1 MSERRNQWMN
11 RDMKNESKNKQV
23 HRSGR
28 SWKNNE
34 EIERGRSQI
43 LSNKEANPSNG
54 SQKNKVIF
62 KNTYCTTGA

>member
-1 MSERRNQWMN
+1 MSEWRNQWMN

-34 EIERGRSQI
+34 EIERGIS
-43 LSNKEANPSNG
+43 
-54 SQKNKVIF
+54 
-62 KNTYCTTGA
+62 